1 MDEAAADEHA
11 HSDTDE
17 KRRHASALAAFKRS
31 LYPSSRNDEKRTG
44 VPVGKEKELTAPLV
58 SKLSSFSHPALDL
71 DILAGRVYSL
81 PIKEPE
87 RTLFEKQEFSQAP
100 IRYDEDEKR
109 FLNA

>member
-17 KRRHASALAAFKRS
+17 KEDMHRL
-31 LYPSSRNDEKRTG
+31 LQPSSAPYIRLLGMTKKG
-44 VPVGKEKELTAPLV
+44 QAYLSAKKKELTAPLV